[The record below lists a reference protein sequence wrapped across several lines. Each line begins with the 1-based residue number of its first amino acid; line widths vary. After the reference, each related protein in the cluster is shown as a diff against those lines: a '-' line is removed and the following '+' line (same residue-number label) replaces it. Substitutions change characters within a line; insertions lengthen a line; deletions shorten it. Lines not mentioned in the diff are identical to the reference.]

1 MQASSPLQFP
11 AGLAGHEGHYRDKS
25 IGWSLLRKLT
35 QSPHRPALQ
44 GTKVSPRC
52 TGRCAS
58 LIDNTNY
65 VHQFLRKAQFLMSN
79 VAAGN
84 QNAIPLVTILTTL
97 FSDQRKE
104 AAEYLVAFSVSE
116 HLHMHVF
123 LVLPA
128 SGTPC
133 EGMGA

>member
-1 MQASSPLQFP
+1 
-11 AGLAGHEGHYRDKS
+11 
-25 IGWSLLRKLT
+25 
-35 QSPHRPALQ
+35 
-44 GTKVSPRC
+44 
-52 TGRCAS
+52 
-58 LIDNTNY
+58 
-65 VHQFLRKAQFLMSN
+65 MSN

-97 FSDQRKE
+97 FSDQRNE

-133 EGMGA
+133 EGMRA